1 MNVGLITAR
10 SGSKGIRGK
19 NLIDLNGKPLL
30 NWTAIAALNSN
41 LDSVVLSTNDPEI
54 ASHGKL
60 LGLEVPFLRPNFLA
74 SDTALSINVVRH
86 AIQELGLNADDS
98 VMLLQP
104 TSPFRTSEDINSSIG
119 FLDSRNFDSA
129 ISVVPVGDHHP
140 ARMLKIVTHCLKRPD
155 LVTDNEHSPRHE
167 LSKLFVR
174 NGAIYHSRVNVVNS
188 GVFLGSKCA
197 PILMS
202 RINSINID
210 NQFDL
215 EIARLVALNMPK
227 FQSIDQTQA

>member
-10 SGSKGIRGK
+10 NGSKGIPGK

-30 NWTAIAALNSN
+30 DWTAIAAINSN
-41 LDSVVLSTNDPEI
+41 LDRVVLSTNDSEI
-54 ASHGKL
+54 ASRGKL
-60 LGLEVPFLRPNFLA
+60 LGLEVPFIRPNFLA
-74 SDTALSINVVRH
+74 SDTALSVNVVRH

-104 TSPFRTSEDINSSIG
+104 TSPFRTIEDINSSIF

-129 ISVVPVGDHHP
+129 ISVVPVEDHHP
-140 ARMLKIVTHCLKRPD
+140 ARMLKIVANYLERPN
-155 LVTDNEHSPRHE
+155 LVADNEHTPRQE

-188 GVFLGSKCA
+188 GVFLGFRCA

-210 NQFDL
+210 SQFDL
-215 EIARLVALNMPK
+215 EIARLVARDMPK
-227 FQSIDQTQA
+227 FQLIDRKKD